1 MARMKKRT
9 FLGIGIKATA
19 GVAAAG
25 LGTLPVSAQGKF
37 PQ

>member
-9 FLGIGIKATA
+9 FLGF

-25 LGTLPVSAQGKF
+25 LGVLPVSAQGKF

>member
-9 FLGIGIKATA
+9 FLGIGIKAT
-19 GVAAAG
+19 G
-25 LGTLPVSAQGKF
+25 LGVLPVSAQGKF